1 MIIRREDLQD
11 ICGKILFAVD
21 STEVSTINETLELKT
36 VGSDLFVNV
45 SNRDYYAQVK
55 VDIGE
60 VTDFHATVNA
70 TLFLKLVSQFTT
82 DTIELYT
89 KDNALYIKA
98 DGNYKIP
105 LIYDGSEL
113 LELPEIKME
122 NVTEEFDID
131 SSILQSIFKYNTKQI
146 QSATVIANPVQQYYY
161 VDNKGAITFTTGA
174 CVNNFELDGHASF
187 LLNMKIVKLFR
198 LFKDGKVKFS
208 IGHSAVDETT
218 VRTKVKFETDTVSI
232 TAILPIDENLI
243 NSVPVNNIRG
253 VASFNYPHSIVV
265 NRENLIK
272 STNRLLLFNERGVI
286 TKPYGNFEFY
296 DDHFSVS
303 DYDNINTE
311 KVNYENEVSSL
322 DSELAEPSYTAV
334 LDLKDVKMTLEG
346 CSDQTVTL
354 NFGNGKAFVIVR
366 GNISNVI
373 PEVKVRVN

>member
-1 MIIRREDLQD
+1 MIIRKEDLQE

-21 STEVSTINETLELKT
+21 STETSAINETLELKT
-36 VGSDLFVNV
+36 VDTSLFVNV

-60 VTDFHATVNA
+60 KIDFHATVNA

-89 KDNALYIKA
+89 KDNSLHIKA

-105 LIYDGSEL
+105 LIYDGTEL

-122 NVTEEFDID
+122 NVTEEFNID
-131 SSILQSIFKYNTKQI
+131 SSILHSIFKYNTKQI

-161 VDNKGAITFTTGA
+161 IDNKGAITFTTGA
-174 CVNNFELDGHASF
+174 CVNNFDLPGNVAI

-208 IGHSAVDETT
+208 IGHSAIDENT
-218 VRTKVKFETDTVSI
+218 VRTKVKFETDNIGI
-232 TAILPIDENLI
+232 TAILPIEESLVS
-243 NSVPVNNIRG
+243 SVPVSNIRG
-253 VASFNYPHSIVV
+253 VASFDYPYSIVV
-265 NRENLIK
+265 NKDSFIK
-272 STNRLLLFNERGVI
+272 ATNRLLLFNERGL
-286 TKPYGNFEFY
+286 TNKPYGSFKFTEDSFI
-296 DDHFSVS
+296 VE
-303 DYDNINTE
+303 DYDGVNAE
-311 KVNYENEVSSL
+311 KVNYENDVTALSSGY
-322 DSELAEPSYTAV
+322 SAI

-346 CSDQTVTL
+346 CSDQTVTI
-354 NFGNGKAFVIVR
+354 NFGNSKAFVIVR

-373 PEVKVRVN
+373 PEVKVNRG

>member
-1 MIIRREDLQD
+1 MIIRREDLQG
-11 ICGKILFAVD
+11 ICEKILFAVD

-89 KDNALYIKA
+89 KDNALLVKA

-174 CVNNFELDGHASF
+174 CVNNFNLNGQVAI
-187 LLNMKIVKLFR
+187 LLSMKIVKLFR
-198 LFKDGKVKFS
+198 LFKDGDVHFS
-208 IGHSAVDETT
+208 IGHSAIDETT
-218 VRTKVKFETDTVSI
+218 IKTKVKFETDTVSI
-232 TAILPIDENLI
+232 TAVLPIDENLV

-253 VASFNYPHSIVV
+253 VAEFNYPHSVVV

-286 TKPYGNFEFY
+286 TKPYGNFAFY
-296 DDHFSVS
+296 KDHFSVS

-311 KVNYENEVSSL
+311 TVNYENDVPSL
-322 DSELAEPSYTAV
+322 DAEPAYTAV

-346 CSDQTVTL
+346 CSDQTVTI
-354 NFGNGKAFVIVR
+354 NFGNNKAFVVVR
-366 GNISNVI
+366 GNIRNVI
-373 PEVKVRVN
+373 PEVKVRT